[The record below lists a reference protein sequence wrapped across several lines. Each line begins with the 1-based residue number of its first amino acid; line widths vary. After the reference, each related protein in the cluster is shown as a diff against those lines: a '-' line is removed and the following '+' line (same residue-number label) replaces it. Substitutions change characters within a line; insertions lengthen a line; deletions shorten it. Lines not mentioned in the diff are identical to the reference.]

1 MKWAI
6 PQEPLFV
13 EDVCWVL
20 NSLRAA
26 GKSIVTTNG
35 CFDLLHAGHVQ
46 YLTEAAS
53 YGDVLVVGINSD
65 ASVRL
70 IKGLQRPIQKEYDR
84 MLLVGALKVVDYAFI
99 FNEPDPCTFIDQIK
113 PDVHVKGGDYRPEQ
127 LPETAVVEKW
137 GGRVVIVGFAPGYS
151 TSGIVAKIQAE
162 VGKAK

>member
-1 MKWAI
+1 MKWTI
-6 PQEPLFV
+6 PRESLDV
-13 EDVCWVL
+13 EDVCVL
-20 NSLRAA
+20 LDALRAA

-46 YLTEAAS
+46 YLTDAAS

-70 IKGLQRPIQKEYDR
+70 LKGPQRPIQKEYDR

-99 FNEPDPCTFIDQIK
+99 FNEPDPCAFIDRIK

-127 LPETAVVEKW
+127 LPETRVVEKT

-151 TSGIVAKIQAE
+151 TSGIIATIQAE
-162 VGKAK
+162 VGKKS